1 VLKRILLDEPFHNLL
16 HASPHYVVLRRR
28 IMSNFLKC
36 FIALVFAVSYL
47 TVQPVDAEELTADD
61 YAEIHQLYARYVHAF
76 DLGDPMAYADTY
88 TPDGF
93 IRVDRVGAPGTP
105 VIGHDNLVAFAE
117 RYHENNGPYPRHLN
131 SGLVLTPTAD
141 GAKGTC
147 YLVVFNVNTRSLML
161 TGVYQDTLKK
171 TSKGW
176 RFAAREFLMDTP
188 AERDE

>member
-1 VLKRILLDEPFHNLL
+1 
-16 HASPHYVVLRRR
+16 
-28 IMSNFLKC
+28 MSNFLKC
-36 FIALVFAVSYL
+36 LITLVFAVSCVS
-47 TVQPVDAEELTADD
+47 VQPVAAEELTADD

-117 RYHENNGPYPRHLN
+117 RYHENNGPYPRHWN
-131 SGLVLTPTAD
+131 NGLVLTPTAD

-188 AERDE
+188 AEPDE